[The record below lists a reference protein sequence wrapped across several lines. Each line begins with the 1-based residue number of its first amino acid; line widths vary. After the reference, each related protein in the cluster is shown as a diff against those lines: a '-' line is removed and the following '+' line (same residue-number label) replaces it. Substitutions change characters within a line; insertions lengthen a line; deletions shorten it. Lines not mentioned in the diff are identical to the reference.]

1 MYSPII
7 RAKEFHHIE
16 EREFSYTVEELFK
29 LFNENRGNPY
39 FLEFLVNKAEEENI
53 ELYCRCHHTLLQY
66 SYFDIFKKLICWEDI
81 PRDFPQ
87 DLSKL
92 PPEIIQALIWVCVD
106 SYYDL
111 KEVKSNPE
119 KREIRGL
126 IAWFIKK
133 KYIIDV
139 IYNGLCPICK
149 EFNTEDH
156 LMAIAF
162 HHLFTLEELSPDERV
177 KERKK
182 RDMDLYNLPCSDIV
196 SELEKQI
203 GGYICG
209 NCHMIL
215 HSNDLLVN
223 GIFNDQNKSALVQ
236 QYIETAEKR
245 FNNNLI
251 RNTKKIRDILSL
263 DFRMKRSFIDYFFAF
278 SDILKENKI
287 ININS
292 IIDKLG
298 VSSSTVNSFF
308 LKRRSLL
315 EKYGSI
321 IIGKSYRPTEY
332 HLNNY
337 GITILRLLQYF
348 KVYYYNKSL

>member
-1 MYSPII
+1 
-7 RAKEFHHIE
+7 
-16 EREFSYTVEELFK
+16 
-29 LFNENRGNPY
+29 
-39 FLEFLVNKAEEENI
+39 
-53 ELYCRCHHTLLQY
+53 
-66 SYFDIFKKLICWEDI
+66 
-81 PRDFPQ
+81 
-87 DLSKL
+87 
-92 PPEIIQALIWVCVD
+92 
-106 SYYDL
+106 
-111 KEVKSNPE
+111 
-119 KREIRGL
+119 
-126 IAWFIKK
+126 
-133 KYIIDV
+133 
-139 IYNGLCPICK
+139 
-149 EFNTEDH
+149 
-156 LMAIAF
+156 MAIAF